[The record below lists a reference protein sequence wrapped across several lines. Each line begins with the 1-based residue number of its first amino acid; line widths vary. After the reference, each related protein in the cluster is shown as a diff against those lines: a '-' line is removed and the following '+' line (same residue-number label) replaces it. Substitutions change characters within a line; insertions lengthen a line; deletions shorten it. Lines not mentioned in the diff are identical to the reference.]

1 MGIFFLFA
9 AGMALIA
16 GITLLFTGAYSRL
29 FPLRAVI
36 GPLFLLLSA
45 LLIATAIGW
54 FRRRQWG
61 WTCALIIMALQLL
74 GVREHTRGR
83 ICKRSPRNRSRYR
96 VIVLLA
102 PAFHE
107 ARLLVARVGYA

>member
-54 FRRRQWG
+54 FRRRKWG

-74 GVREHTRGR
+74 GDFVNILVGEFVKGALGIAVVT
-83 ICKRSPRNRSRYR
+83 
-96 VIVLLA
+96 VLLFYLLRRSTRR
-102 PAFHE
+102 AFSS
-107 ARLLVARVGYA
+107 RG